1 MTKLDILCE
10 LHAVIGARLFGE
22 GPWLMEREDALLTRQ
37 RVLEME
43 LEKQVTEDTWQHT
56 PFAEEIDFDLLSVFM
71 GWQDEG
77 DIPSI
82 LEQRGLVTKAEADS
96 MHEQWA
102 KCHDPERAMKRYVR
116 KAYLRCF
123 RPPKR
128 RRAPQSP
135 PCAF

>member
-10 LHAVIGARLFGE
+10 LHAVIAARLFGE
-22 GPWLMEREDALLTRQ
+22 GAWLMEREDALLTRQ
-37 RVLEME
+37 RVLEMG
-43 LEKQVTEDTWQHT
+43 LEKQVTEDSWQHT

-96 MHEQWA
+96 MHEQWEKMPRPRTCDEA
-102 KCHDPERAMKRYVR
+102 LCPKGLFEVLSTAQKRS
-116 KAYLRCF
+116 F
-123 RPPKR
+123 
-128 RRAPQSP
+128 
-135 PCAF
+135 

>member
-10 LHAVIGARLFGE
+10 LHAVIAARLFGE
-22 GPWLMEREDALLTRQ
+22 GPWLMEREDALLTGQ
-37 RVLEME
+37 RVLEMG
-43 LEKQVTEDTWQHT
+43 LLKQGPIDGWQHT

-82 LEQRGLVTKAEADS
+82 LEEHGLVTKAEVDS

-123 RPPKR
+123 RPPKGR
-128 RRAPQSP
+128 H
-135 PCAF
+135 

>member
-10 LHAVIGARLFGE
+10 LHAVIAARLLGK

-37 RVLEME
+37 RVLEMG
-43 LEKQVTEDTWQHT
+43 LEEQVTRDTRELT
-56 PFAEEIDFDLLSVFM
+56 PLGKEIDFDFLLVFM
-71 GWQDEG
+71 GGWDEG
-77 DIPSI
+77 DIPSL

-102 KCHDPERAMKRYVR
+102 KCHDPERAMKGYVR

-123 RPPKR
+123 RPPKER
-128 RRAPQSP
+128 RL
-135 PCAF
+135 

>member
-10 LHAVIGARLFGE
+10 LHAVVAARLFGE

-37 RVLEME
+37 RVLEMG
-43 LEKQVTEDTWQHT
+43 LGKQVTEDMWQHT

-82 LEQRGLVTKAEADS
+82 LEQRGLVTKAEADT

-102 KCHDPERAMKRYVR
+102 KYHDPERAMKRYVR

-123 RPPKR
+123 RPPKSR
-128 RRAPQSP
+128 S
-135 PCAF
+135 F